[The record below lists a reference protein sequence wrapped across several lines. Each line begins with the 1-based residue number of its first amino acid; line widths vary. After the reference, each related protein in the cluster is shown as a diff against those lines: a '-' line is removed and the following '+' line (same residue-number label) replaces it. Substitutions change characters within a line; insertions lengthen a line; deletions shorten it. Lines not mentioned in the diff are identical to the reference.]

1 MTARRRPEALRAVLF
16 DWDGTL
22 VDSAETSFRAYVSLF
37 RELRIPFDRD
47 EYRRTY
53 SPNWHRTYEA
63 LGLSRERWDEADALW
78 LRFYAEERNAL
89 LPGVPEAL
97 GRLRQAGHAQG
108 IVSSGERAR
117 VTQEMR
123 DLEVHHFFEVA
134 VCGGDTENRKPHP
147 EPLLFALERM
157 GLRAE
162 EAAYVGDS
170 PEDVEMARSAGVFA
184 VGVPGT
190 FPNRETLA
198 ASIPDLLAPDLRAA
212 MDQLID

>member
-1 MTARRRPEALRAVLF
+1 MTASRRPEGLRAVLF

-37 RELRIPFDRD
+37 RELGIAFDRD

-63 LGLSRERWDEADALW
+63 LALPRERWDDADALW
-78 LRFYAEERNAL
+78 LRFFAREKNDL

-97 GRLRQAGHAQG
+97 GRLRRAGHAQG

-123 DLEVHHFFEVA
+123 DLQVHHFFEVA

-147 EPLLFALERM
+147 EPLLLALERM
-157 GLRAE
+157 GLRPR

-190 FPNRETLA
+190 FPNREALT
-198 ASIPDLLAPDLRAA
+198 ASSPDLLAPDLAAA
-212 MDQLID
+212 MAHLID